1 MKGKNMNKTGVL
13 KLLPIFLLAAAITLT
28 AASCGSGT
36 SSSSSAQTSTKLPP
50 GATTETQSDSTN
62 SSETQTA
69 QQTDQ
74 SQSTASQST
83 TSSATNTTTQTTTT
97 PQAAADLSGARFT
110 VVAATRPS
118 SNKVVSSSSDRQE
131 NGDYLQ
137 VELTIENVDDAL
149 VDLSN
154 YSFRLY
160 SPGITASQY
169 EDYYGTTG
177 TYGAYVSK
185 HVISAAL
192 LDVSTLGSVS
202 YKMRIG
208 EKLEDVF
215 LFFDLNPQ
223 STAKNASVT
232 KDDTNLIIYD
242 TDTGEK
248 VEISLAGYAD
258 E

>member
-1 MKGKNMNKTGVL
+1 MLKNRFKTRSL
-13 KLLPIFLLAAAITLT
+13 KLLPAFLLAAVITLT

-50 GATTETQSDSTN
+50 GATTTSQEAST
-62 SSETQTA
+62 ST
-69 QQTDQ
+69 
-74 SQSTASQST
+74 SQSTDSQST
-83 TSSATNTTTQTTTT
+83 QTNTQTQQQTTSQTTAQTTAQTTTT
-97 PQAAADLSGARFT
+97 PKATADLSGARFT
-110 VVAATRPS
+110 VVTATRPS
-118 SNKVVSSSSDRQE
+118 SNEMVTSSNDRQE
-131 NGDYLQ
+131 NGDYQQ
-137 VELTIENVDDAL
+137 VELTVENVNDEL

-169 EDYYGTTG
+169 DDYYGTVG

-185 HVISAAL
+185 HVISATL
-192 LDVSTLGSVS
+192 LDISTLKSVS
-202 YKMRIG
+202 YKMKIG

-223 STAKNASVT
+223 STAKNTSVA
-232 KDDTNLIIYD
+232 KDSTNLVIYD
-242 TDTGEK
+242 TNSGED